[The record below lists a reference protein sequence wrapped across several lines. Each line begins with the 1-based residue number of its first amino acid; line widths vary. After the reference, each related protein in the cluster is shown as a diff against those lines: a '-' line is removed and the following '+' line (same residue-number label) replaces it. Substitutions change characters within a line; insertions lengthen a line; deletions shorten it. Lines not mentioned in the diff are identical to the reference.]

1 MHSINMRICVPCEH
15 TIAGGGWVPLVS
27 FQSLASLK
35 KRSVMLRGS
44 SFRTGHNRL
53 RKIQAIKANQYFRER
68 FSTAKE
74 QQIRTSRLIAIAT
87 CHAFHNTHQSNGF
100 VASDVSART

>member
-1 MHSINMRICVPCEH
+1 
-15 TIAGGGWVPLVS
+15 
-27 FQSLASLK
+27 
-35 KRSVMLRGS
+35 MLRGS
-44 SFRTGHNRL
+44 SFRTGHYRS
-53 RKIQAIKANQYFRER
+53 RKIQDIKANQYFRER

-100 VASDVSART
+100 VASDVSSPREHNWSHTEDTVPVNNGVSPRG